1 MIDPLKHR
9 FAALRSRAEFHSLR
23 YVQRSGEYLSV
34 RRNVSEPPHF
44 SQDRGAMLCVRLNG
58 VEAYAATNDLS
69 AAGLQ
74 AALEQAERQAE
85 RIARHALFDVRGL
98 PPASGRSQ
106 YRSPNQDAPFPS
118 LAECYEL
125 LAEESAK
132 VPRDERLV
140 NWSVFLEVSRQEQLY
155 LNSAGAEQYHEQRFV
170 YPGASVTAY
179 DGHDSQTRSFG
190 GHHAGQQ
197 GGAEVIERLGLVGAA
212 PRIADQALQLLA
224 APNTPSGRCDLLL
237 MPDQMIL
244 QIHES
249 IGHPL
254 ELDRILG
261 DERNYAGTSFIK
273 TEDFGRYQYGS
284 SLLNVSFDPEIPE
297 ELASYRQDDD
307 GSPAR
312 KEYLIREGRLLRPL
326 GGALSQHRSGLEGG
340 QQPRQQLEPRAH
352 RPHGQSQPG
361 ARRQELRPTGGRYR
375 ARGADVLQ
383 PLLVDRRRTQQV
395 PVRLRMGP
403 VDRGRRTQGRGEEPQ
418 LPGRLRAVLA
428 QPQRG
433 GRRRHLRGAR
443 HPYCGKGEPNQV
455 IRVGHASPAC
465 VFSDVD
471 VFGGDA

>member
-1 MIDPLKHR
+1 
-9 FAALRSRAEFHSLR
+9 
-23 YVQRSGEYLSV
+23 
-34 RRNVSEPPHF
+34 
-44 SQDRGAMLCVRLNG
+44 MLCVRLNG

-74 AALEQAERQAE
+74 AAPEQAERRSRADRPARPVRRP
-85 RIARHALFDVRGL
+85 RIAAGKRPLAVSLAE
-98 PPASGRSQ
+98 PGR
-106 YRSPNQDAPFPS
+106 PFPL

-284 SLLNVSFDPEIPE
+284 SLLNVS
-297 ELASYRQDDD
+297 STRK
-307 GSPAR
+307 SPRSWPATAR
-312 KEYLIREGRLLRPL
+312 TTT
-326 GGALSQHRSGLEGG
+326 AA
-340 QQPRQQLEPRAH
+340 PRA
-352 RPHGQSQPG
+352 RN
-361 ARRQELRPTGGRYR
+361 T
-375 ARGADVLQ
+375 
-383 PLLVDRRRTQQV
+383 
-395 PVRLRMGP
+395 
-403 VDRGRRTQGRGEEPQ
+403 
-418 LPGRLRAVLA
+418 
-428 QPQRG
+428 
-433 GRRRHLRGAR
+433 
-443 HPYCGKGEPNQV
+443 
-455 IRVGHASPAC
+455 
-465 VFSDVD
+465 
-471 VFGGDA
+471 

>member
-1 MIDPLKHR
+1 M
-9 FAALRSRAEFHSLR
+9 
-23 YVQRSGEYLSV
+23 
-34 RRNVSEPPHF
+34 
-44 SQDRGAMLCVRLNG
+44 
-58 VEAYAATNDLS
+58 
-69 AAGLQ
+69 
-74 AALEQAERQAE
+74 
-85 RIARHALFDVRGL
+85 
-98 PPASGRSQ
+98 
-106 YRSPNQDAPFPS
+106 
-118 LAECYEL
+118 
-125 LAEESAK
+125 
-132 VPRDERLV
+132 PRDERLV

-197 GGAEVIERLGLVGAA
+197 GGAEVIEHLGLVGAA

-284 SLLNVSFDPEIPE
+284 SLLNVSFDPEIPRSWP
-297 ELASYRQDDD
+297 ATARTTTAARAQGIPDPRRPPAA
-307 GSPAR
+307 PAR
-312 KEYLIREGRLLRPL
+312 RRPVATPQRPGGRR
-326 GGALSQHRSGLEGG
+326 

-361 ARRQELRPTGGRYR
+361 ARRQELRAAGGRYR

-418 LPGRLRAVLA
+418 LPRHLRAVLA

-443 HPYCGKGEPNQV
+443 HALLRQGRAEPGDPCRPCLAGLRIQRCGR
-455 IRVGHASPAC
+455 IR
-465 VFSDVD
+465 
-471 VFGGDA
+471 GDA

>member
-1 MIDPLKHR
+1 
-9 FAALRSRAEFHSLR
+9 
-23 YVQRSGEYLSV
+23 
-34 RRNVSEPPHF
+34 
-44 SQDRGAMLCVRLNG
+44 MLCVRLNG

-212 PRIADQALQLLA
+212 PRIADQALQSAGGAEHPERPLRPA
-224 APNTPSGRCDLLL
+224 ADAG
-237 MPDQMIL
+237 PDDPADPRVDRPPAGAG
-244 QIHES
+244 S
-249 IGHPL
+249 HPRRRAQL
-254 ELDRILG
+254 R
-261 DERNYAGTSFIK
+261 
-273 TEDFGRYQYGS
+273 RYQLHQDRGLR
-284 SLLNVSFDPEIPE
+284 SLPVRLQP
-297 ELASYRQDDD
+297 AQRQ
-307 GSPAR
+307 
-312 KEYLIREGRLLRPL
+312 LRPGNPRGAGQL
-326 GGALSQHRSGLEGG
+326 PPGRRRQPRAQGIPDPRRPPAASARRRPVATPQRPGGRR

-361 ARRQELRPTGGRYR
+361 ARRQELRAAGGRYR

-418 LPGRLRAVLA
+418 LPGHLRAVLA

-443 HPYCGKGEPNQV
+443 HALLRQGRAEPGDPCRPRLAGLRIQRCGR
-455 IRVGHASPAC
+455 IR
-465 VFSDVD
+465 
-471 VFGGDA
+471 GDT

>member
-34 RRNVSEPPHF
+34 RRNVNEPPHF

-85 RIARHALFDVRGL
+85 RIARHVLFDVRGL

-224 APNTPSGRCDLLL
+224 APNT
-237 MPDQMIL
+237 
-244 QIHES
+244 
-249 IGHPL
+249 
-254 ELDRILG
+254 
-261 DERNYAGTSFIK
+261 
-273 TEDFGRYQYGS
+273 
-284 SLLNVSFDPEIPE
+284 
-297 ELASYRQDDD
+297 
-307 GSPAR
+307 
-312 KEYLIREGRLLRPL
+312 
-326 GGALSQHRSGLEGG
+326 
-340 QQPRQQLEPRAH
+340 RA
-352 RPHGQSQPG
+352 
-361 ARRQELRPTGGRYR
+361 AAAT
-375 ARGADVLQ
+375 
-383 PLLVDRRRTQQV
+383 
-395 PVRLRMGP
+395 
-403 VDRGRRTQGRGEEPQ
+403 
-418 LPGRLRAVLA
+418 
-428 QPQRG
+428 
-433 GRRRHLRGAR
+433 
-443 HPYCGKGEPNQV
+443 C
-455 IRVGHASPAC
+455 C
-465 VFSDVD
+465 
-471 VFGGDA
+471 